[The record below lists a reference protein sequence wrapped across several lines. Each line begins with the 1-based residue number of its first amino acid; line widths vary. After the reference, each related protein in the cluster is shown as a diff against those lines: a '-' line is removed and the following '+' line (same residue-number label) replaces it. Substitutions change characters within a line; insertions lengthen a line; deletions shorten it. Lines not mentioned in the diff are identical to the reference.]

1 MGECAQVVGK
11 CVYLRTGRRKGTGT
25 TGHPE
30 RDVFVILNAAVGGVK
45 DLEHHNDS
53 RPPGFPQQIL
63 HFVQNDREEV
73 LHQILRFV
81 QNDREKS
88 FRMTIDKGG
97 RKSISAAFVS
107 ISFTESLSVVVCRII
122 ISCRILGNVVVRK
135 IIPVSG

>member
-1 MGECAQVVGK
+1 M
-11 CVYLRTGRRKGTGT
+11 
-25 TGHPE
+25 
-30 RDVFVILNAAVGGVK
+30 K

-73 LHQILRFV
+73 LHQILHFVQNDREEVLQQILHFV

-88 FRMTIDKGG
+88 FRMTNDKGG

>member
-73 LHQILRFV
+73 LHQILHFV
-81 QNDREKS
+81 PLDLH
-88 FRMTIDKGG
+88 KGKKYG
-97 RKSISAAFVS
+97 W
-107 ISFTESLSVVVCRII
+107 
-122 ISCRILGNVVVRK
+122 NVYFCCIKETGQPTVK
-135 IIPVSG
+135 